1 MRESNRF
8 GKEETVTII
17 ESRPRNA
24 RIPANVRAIRI
35 SPDAKDWKAKPRLDD
50 IDALI
55 ARLPPHTVEL
65 IDIDYDSRLPR
76 LPCLDSQSNIRYAH
90 IGAHKLRDYSPLFS
104 LTRLE
109 SLFLVSFPLAG
120 LVSVPGSSADLPES
134 YPRAC
139 YAFRFVRNSH
149 VPAELHEAEDLRQ
162 GWHCQSH
169 SRVLPARGFGVACDG
184 ARAPAV
190 ATARARTAAKHRCA
204 ARMQVIGVFGNHR
217 YAPGRERF
225 PGSRQDAT
233 LELGILDCWRHPS
246 GRTVQSISARHVYE
260 WFGVFSRH
268 QAHAVRTILSRDG
281 SGEVSLARVISAQD
295 GRGAPFP
302 QLAGCNEWQW
312 HVCKGDGQAEL

>member
-109 SLFLVSFPLAG
+109 SLFLVSFPLADLSAFQGRRLIYLRVIRGRVTHLDLSATAMFLQSCTKLRTFGKVGIANLILESCRRVDLASLAMVQG
-120 LVSVPGSSADLPES
+120 LRQLRLLAPGPLPSIDALRGCKSLES
-134 YPRAC
+134 LVITATPLGESDFRALGKMPRLNWV
-139 YAFRFVRNSH
+139 FLTVGDTRV
-149 VPAELHEAEDLRQ
+149 AELSKAFP
-162 GWHCQSH
+162 
-169 SRVLPARGFGVACDG
+169 RVMFTNGSACFRGTKPMPYEQYY
-184 ARAPAV
+184 RE
-190 ATARARTAAKHRCA
+190 TEAAK
-204 ARMQVIGVFGNHR
+204 
-217 YAPGRERF
+217 F
-225 PGSRQDAT
+225 P
-233 LELGILDCWRHPS
+233 WR
-246 GRTVQSISARHVYE
+246 A
-260 WFGVFSRH
+260 
-268 QAHAVRTILSRDG
+268 
-281 SGEVSLARVISAQD
+281 
-295 GRGAPFP
+295 
-302 QLAGCNEWQW
+302 
-312 HVCKGDGQAEL
+312 